1 MLRTAT
7 GDAITLLHSP
17 GAALTPPPVGTLGGA
32 GGGAAVWIPLE
43 LFAAG
48 GTLAP
53 EGLLLTVRV
62 TRPLHNA
69 AVRISPVLLT
79 PGGALAPLCRLHALG
94 GTLLG
99 AASRVPFEPLALSW
113 ALVVGGLV
121 HALPGAPLGGQV
133 AHGHKGGGSK
143 SLAAGVGHL
152 VLETLFALF
161 RTGLEA
167 FRNILVSFTLII
179 SLPVFEA
186 LFTLLRTRDKAF
198 GNGGVFFTSF
208 ISFTV
213 LETLFTNL
221 GTFSEAFWKVG
232 VLFTVVISFTL
243 GIGSLAL
250 ARAAFEEALLVPGEG
265 AAVEGP
271 VPVGDLLP
279 GLLLAELWA
288 RGAAFFPR

>member
-1 MLRTAT
+1 MLRAAA
-7 GDAITLLHSP
+7 GDAVTLLHSP
-17 GAALTPPPVGTLGGA
+17 GAALTPPPVGAFGGA

-43 LFAAG
+43 LFAPG

-79 PGGALAPLCRLHALG
+79 PGGALAPLGRLHALG

-99 AASRVPFEPLALSW
+99 AASRVPSEPLTLSW

-121 HALPGAPLGGQV
+121 HALLGAGGVV

-143 SLAAGVGHL
+143 PLAAWVGHL

-232 VLFTVVISFTL
+232 VLLTVVISFTL

-250 ARAAFEEALLVPGEG
+250 ARAALEEAVLVLGEG

-271 VPVGDLLP
+271 VSVGDLLP

-288 RGAAFFPR
+288 CGAASFPR